1 MEKLIQKKLLII
13 TSYVTFAWVLYLIF
27 CITDRKFSI
36 NIVDLLLQYSLTIF
50 CAIQISRSIE
60 ESGTEAGEFWKEHR
74 TEKYLA
80 FASCVIFPCV
90 HTLGNVIFNLLIY

>member
-1 MEKLIQKKLLII
+1 MEKVYKLQPIPTANTYYGGKLIQKKLLII

-50 CAIQISRSIE
+50 
-60 ESGTEAGEFWKEHR
+60 
-74 TEKYLA
+74 
-80 FASCVIFPCV
+80 
-90 HTLGNVIFNLLIY
+90 